1 MAPKADKKAA
11 SSTDPSYEYKPDEIV
26 LAKVKGY
33 AAWPAHVV
41 SPNADDVPAAV
52 LKDRRGKDTYLV
64 QFFPTGDL
72 YASAWCTGR
81 DLSLLTPREIDAL
94 LENPKKTK
102 KDLLE
107 GYKVARD
114 PTEWK
119 RERADKHAEY
129 MELMAA
135 AEAAK
140 DELESD
146 DGAEAAPKADGKKR
160 KRPSAAGAKDGD
172 KKKKPAKAPK
182 SKGDAD
188 AAPASKKAKTTA
200 STDDPAE
207 LVKSW
212 RHKLQKVFLGKTNPP
227 AAEMAHCGEYFDAM
241 ENFEMKEEWLRES
254 KLSKV
259 LKRIVLMKDGSI
271 PEEDK
276 YSFRERSAVLAAKW
290 APLLGADSP
299 APAKPESTNAAP
311 EAANGAAEE
320 SKSTTEENGTGAATE
335 QAENKADEPPAAAE
349 PSEDKPAAMDVE
361 GPAPNTNGDAAP
373 AAAVEE
379 QPEENKPA
387 EEQPPAAAAAADAEP
402 QPAAA
407 DSEAQNSASSA

>member
-1 MAPKADKKAA
+1 M
-11 SSTDPSYEYKPDEIV
+11 
-26 LAKVKGY
+26 
-33 AAWPAHVV
+33 
-41 SPNADDVPAAV
+41 
-52 LKDRRGKDTYLV
+52 
-64 QFFPTGDL
+64 Q
-72 YASAWCTGR
+72 
-81 DLSLLTPREIDAL
+81 
-94 LENPKKTK
+94 
-102 KDLLE
+102 
-107 GYKVARD
+107 
-114 PTEWK
+114 
-119 RERADKHAEY
+119 
-129 MELMAA
+129 
-135 AEAAK
+135 
-140 DELESD
+140 
-146 DGAEAAPKADGKKR
+146 
-160 KRPSAAGAKDGD
+160 
-172 KKKKPAKAPK
+172 
-182 SKGDAD
+182 
-188 AAPASKKAKTTA
+188 
-200 STDDPAE
+200 
-207 LVKSW
+207 
-212 RHKLQKVFLGKTNPP
+212 
-227 AAEMAHCGEYFDAM
+227 EMAHCGEYFDAM
-241 ENFEMKEEWLRES
+241 ENFEMKEEWLRVSLERLFAASGRFLIRFPHRVQES

-361 GPAPNTNGDAAP
+361 GPAPNINGDAAP